1 MNWIF
6 SAFVGAILIGVYNSF
21 MEGSKGFIPGGTIN
35 QLLFMMALQ
44 LVTGIIGMLGLFA
57 LRHNYKSEYDIMFK
71 KHLKFPY
78 LLLLLP
84 ALIQISYLLFNMKAL
99 SEGGSVAMAIIN
111 MNTFVTIVLGT
122 LLFNDKINTEVALS
136 LVVSVIA
143 GIYAVYKQQQLR

>member
-1 MNWIF
+1 M
-6 SAFVGAILIGVYNSF
+6 
-21 MEGSKGFIPGGTIN
+21 
-35 QLLFMMALQ
+35 
-44 LVTGIIGMLGLFA
+44 
-57 LRHNYKSEYDIMFK
+57 
-71 KHLKFPY
+71 KFPY

-99 SEGGSVAMAIIN
+99 AEGGSVAMAIIN

-122 LLFNDKINTEVALS
+122 LIFNDKINTEVALS